1 MLHVALVG
9 DRGSGKTTFLGLL
22 YATLVRSGSDKADD
36 LRFHTT
42 FESLEEVTAL
52 FQQLM
57 SGGFPDAAVK
67 EGLHE
72 LSFTLGLRKAKHGL
86 LPRLGSRKWNADAA
100 TSVQFTMP
108 GSLGE
113 ERPGFLQGGTIGT
126 GPWRDVLDAEAI
138 LVLAD
143 STKLAAKGESSEP
156 GPMGTYDGQVE
167 ALLTAIQRW
176 RSRSGRE
183 VLHPVFILSKFD
195 SVEPEVLRV
204 ANLDPAPPD
213 VARTAPRAAYA
224 STLLKPNLP
233 RTLATIAEKG
243 HGRLRFAEPDYFFSW
258 VRTEMKDSSASEK
271 IRLRRID
278 GGGWEPDYSRD
289 EYLGLLECLTEI
301 ATRIKD

>member
-22 YATLVRSGSDKADD
+22 YATLVRSGSDRADD

-72 LSFTLGLRKAKHGL
+72 LSFTLGLRKAKHGW
-86 LPRLGSRKWNADAA
+86 LPRLGSRKWNADDA
-100 TSVQFTMP
+100 TSIQFTMP

-113 ERPGFLQGGTIGT
+113 ERPGFLQGSTVGT

-167 ALLTAIQRW
+167 ALLAAIQRW

-195 SVEPEVLRV
+195 SVKPEVLRV
-204 ANLDPAPPD
+204 GSLEPTPPD
-213 VARTAPRAAYA
+213 VAKTAPRVTYA

-233 RTLATIAEKG
+233 RTLATVAEKG

-258 VRTEMKDSSASEK
+258 VRTETKDASASEK
-271 IRLRRID
+271 IRLRRIN

-301 ATRIKD
+301 AARTKD